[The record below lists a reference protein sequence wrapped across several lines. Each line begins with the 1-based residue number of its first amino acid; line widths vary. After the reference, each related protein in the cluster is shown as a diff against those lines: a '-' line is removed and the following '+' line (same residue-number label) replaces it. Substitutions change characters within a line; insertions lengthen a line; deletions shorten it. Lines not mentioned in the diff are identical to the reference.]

1 MMIHNPAT
9 IAIGDT
15 AEMKKAIEMLDEV
28 KESIMNAYEI
38 KTGLNRTKISHLMDA
53 ESWFNAKKAVEL
65 GFADEVLFDKGKE
78 ENSEEKEEELEAIL
92 FSRSAVT
99 NSFFNKLIP
108 GKPEKKVNISELEKR
123 LSLLKP

>member
-1 MMIHNPAT
+1 
-9 IAIGDT
+9 
-15 AEMKKAIEMLDEV
+15 
-28 KESIMNAYEI
+28 MNAYEI

-65 GFADEVLFDKGKE
+65 GFADEILFDKEKE
-78 ENSEEKEEELEAIL
+78 ENPEEKKEEKEEDLEAIL
-92 FSRSAVT
+92 FSRSA
-99 NSFFNKLIP
+99 NKLIP

>member
-1 MMIHNPAT
+1 
-9 IAIGDT
+9 
-15 AEMKKAIEMLDEV
+15 
-28 KESIMNAYEI
+28 MNAYEI

>member
-1 MMIHNPAT
+1 
-9 IAIGDT
+9 
-15 AEMKKAIEMLDEV
+15 MKKCSIRHILVFACKFIFVGILVVLMFSAACESQTKNPES
-28 KESIMNAYEI
+28 KE
-38 KTGLNRTKISHLMDA
+38 
-53 ESWFNAKKAVEL
+53 
-65 GFADEVLFDKGKE
+65 
-78 ENSEEKEEELEAIL
+78 EEKEEELEAIL